1 MSKWR
6 VLSGLLFFVVWAAC
20 RDTRKSTVDSAR
32 ASLPPVFPGA
42 PVGGTNW
49 DENAGALL
57 VVSAGSADDSALIVL
72 PDVSDSTI
80 AFLHGTRPQLNGMS
94 VDLFGRSGKIASS
107 ETLTVVSAVDSS
119 EGCFTWPAAKL
130 HTQKT
135 GWAVGFASGHVDAI
149 PLDSIEAMNSVDSA
163 ALAALLTQNAST
175 LPVTADPV
183 FRGLPF
189 RIRSA
194 YTFRLDSVAG
204 VVADVIRSVNE
215 EATPRLEHLLF
226 IGEKPAS
233 SPGKYSVVYFNRTA
247 GAEESTQV
255 TELLALVAIGKSKEP
270 AAVISVEYG
279 DGGRYELLTRIA
291 PSEWRT
297 MWRSAFTGC

>member
-1 MSKWR
+1 
-6 VLSGLLFFVVWAAC
+6 
-20 RDTRKSTVDSAR
+20 
-32 ASLPPVFPGA
+32 
-42 PVGGTNW
+42 
-49 DENAGALL
+49 
-57 VVSAGSADDSALIVL
+57 
-72 PDVSDSTI
+72 VSDSTI
-80 AFLHGTRPQLNGMS
+80 AFLHGTKPQLNGVS

-107 ETLTVVSAVDSS
+107 ETFTVVSPVDSS

-130 HTQKT
+130 KTQKT
-135 GWAVGFASGHVDAI
+135 GWSVGFASGHVDAL
-149 PLDSIEAMNSVDSA
+149 PLDSIEAMSSVDSA
-163 ALAALLTQNAST
+163 ALAALLAQNAST
-175 LPVTADPV
+175 LPVTADPA

-189 RIRSA
+189 RVRSA

-255 TELLALVAIGKSKEP
+255 TELLALVAIGKSREP

-279 DGGRYELLTRIA
+279 DGGRYELLTRVA